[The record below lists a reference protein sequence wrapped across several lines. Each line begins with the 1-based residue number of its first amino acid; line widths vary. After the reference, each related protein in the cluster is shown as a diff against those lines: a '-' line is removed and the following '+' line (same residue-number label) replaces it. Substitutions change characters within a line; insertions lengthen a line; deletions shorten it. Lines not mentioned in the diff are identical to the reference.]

1 MTDVVSA
8 ISGPAGHPSAEKL
21 FLVEHPVV
29 AELLARMRDET
40 TPPSQF
46 RTALS
51 DLSALIAYEALRDLG
66 TETSR
71 VNTPVARDVVV
82 TRVVEKVLLVP
93 VLRAGLGMIPSIQDV
108 LPHSDVAHI
117 GLRRNE
123 STLEPQVYM
132 NRLPADLSGRRVI
145 ICDPMLATGGSLV
158 EACSLV
164 KAHGAERIMALCLI
178 ASHPGLDRFRQSHD
192 DVVVACAGIDPSLD
206 ERGFIV
212 PGLGDAGDRLF
223 GPPD

>member
-1 MTDVVSA
+1 MTEDVARRSGSA
-8 ISGPAGHPSAEKL
+8 TSPNSL
-21 FLVEHPVV
+21 FVVEHPVV

-40 TPPSQF
+40 TPPTQF

-66 TETSR
+66 TEPAR
-71 VNTPVARDVVV
+71 IDTPVARGV
-82 TRVVEKVLLVP
+82 TVIRVVEKVLLVP
-93 VLRAGLGMIPSIQDV
+93 VLRAGLGMIPSIQDL

-123 STLEPQVYM
+123 ETLEPEVYM

-158 EACSLV
+158 EACSLA
-164 KAHGAERIMALCLI
+164 KQHGAERIMALCLI
-178 ASHPGLDRFRQSHD
+178 ASQPGLRRFRETHE
-192 DVVVACAGIDPSLD
+192 DVVVACGGIDPELNAH
-206 ERGFIV
+206 GFIV

-223 GPPD
+223 GPPG